1 MPLYELL
8 CLTRP
13 ELARPEITKI
23 IQRIG
28 TSVLSSGGIITD
40 IKSYGNQ
47 LLAYDIR
54 VPYKKFDEAYI
65 WQMNM
70 MVKTDMVTELVN
82 DMRINDK
89 ILRWTF
95 VKRPMYKSPAE
106 ELLEKYRRP
115 TYYSSMEE
123 EHDGETG
130 EQLVQTEINSKLEP
144 TQQ

>member
-1 MPLYELL
+1 
-8 CLTRP
+8 
-13 ELARPEITKI
+13 
-23 IQRIG
+23 
-28 TSVLSSGGIITD
+28 
-40 IKSYGNQ
+40 
-47 LLAYDIR
+47 
-54 VPYKKFDEAYI
+54 
-65 WQMNM
+65 MNM

-123 EHDGETG
+123 EHDGQTG

>member
-40 IKSYGNQ
+40 IKSYSNQ

-54 VPYKKFDEAYI
+54 VPYKKFDEVREI
-65 WQMNM
+65 PP
-70 MVKTDMVTELVN
+70 L
-82 DMRINDK
+82 MRYCS
-89 ILRWTF
+89 WVGPF
-95 VKRPMYKSPAE
+95 
-106 ELLEKYRRP
+106 
-115 TYYSSMEE
+115 
-123 EHDGETG
+123 H
-130 EQLVQTEINSKLEP
+130 
-144 TQQ
+144 